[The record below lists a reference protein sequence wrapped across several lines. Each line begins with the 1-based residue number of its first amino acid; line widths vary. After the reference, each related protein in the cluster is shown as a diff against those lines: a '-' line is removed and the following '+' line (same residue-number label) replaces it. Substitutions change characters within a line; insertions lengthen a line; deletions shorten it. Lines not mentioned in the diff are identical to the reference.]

1 MRVFFAIRASKIGA
15 HVIFKQNGTVQV
27 SDVADGSGRV
37 QAVGISGKRALDTK
51 VEAGQLVVPTF
62 FVVAGNI
69 AGNEGM
75 EFVSVLTTTISHT
88 INSE

>member
-1 MRVFFAIRASKIGA
+1 LSFTA
-15 HVIFKQNGTVQV
+15 NGTVQV

-51 VEAGQLVVPTF
+51 VEAGQLLVVPTF
-62 FVVAGNI
+62 FAVAGI